1 MEYLSLFFVAVLII
15 FTAFFVISEFAIVKV
30 RRTRIEYLAREGNKR
45 AKAVLKVLDNLDG
58 YLSACQLGITVT
70 ALGIGWLGEPA
81 FAQLIHPIVAEF
93 DLSSSVV
100 GTVSFVIAFGVIT
113 FLHVVLGELAPKT
126 IAIQKAEAVTLT
138 IAPPLILFNWIMF
151 PFIWVL
157 NGSANFLAGLMGFK
171 PASESDEALS
181 EEELR
186 MTLIN
191 SHKSGEINDSE
202 IEYVNKI
209 FDFDERVAKEIMV
222 PRKEIVCLFKEDS
235 YEENITVMRD
245 EKFTRY
251 PIAEDDKDEI
261 VGFVNIKGI
270 FNDENPTEKNIEK
283 HIRPIIHVIEA
294 TPIKTLLTKMQKEQS
309 HMAIVVDE
317 YGGTAGLVTFE
328 DILEEIVGEIRDEFD
343 SDELPEVQ
351 KIDDKTYLLEGKMLI
366 PDVNELLS
374 IDIPDEELDTLGG
387 WVLSKNNEP
396 KQGTIIKKNDYH
408 FLVKDVEGHQV
419 KYVEVKELDH
429 KENPNF
435 PTASLL

>member
-1 MEYLSLFFVAVLII
+1 MEYLSLLSVAVLIVL
-15 FTAFFVISEFAIVKV
+15 TAFFVISEFAIVKV
-30 RRTRIEYLAREGNKR
+30 RRTRIEHLANEGNKR
-45 AKAVLKVLDNLDG
+45 AKAGLKVINNLDG

-81 FAQLIHPIVAEF
+81 FAQIIHPLIARF
-93 DLSSSVV
+93 DLSDGVV
-100 GTVSFVIAFGVIT
+100 HTISFVVAFAVIT

-126 IAIQKAEAVTLT
+126 IAIQKAEAVTLAL
-138 IAPPLILFNWIMF
+138 APPLIFFNWIMY
-151 PFIWVL
+151 PFIWAL
-157 NGSANFLAGLMGFK
+157 NGSANFLVGLIGFS

-186 MTLIN
+186 MTLLN

-235 YEENITVMRD
+235 FEENINVMKN

-261 VGFVNIKGI
+261 IGMVNIKGL
-270 FNDENPTEKNIEK
+270 FNDENPSDKNIDK
-283 HIRPIIHVIEA
+283 HIRPVLHVIET

-343 SDELPEVQ
+343 SDETPEVQ
-351 KIDDKTYLLEGKMLI
+351 QIDDKTYLLEGKMLI
-366 PDVNELLS
+366 SDVNDLLS
-374 IDIPDEELDTLGG
+374 VDISDEELDTLGG

-396 KQGTIIKKNDYH
+396 KQGTIISEGHYH
-408 FLVKDVEGHQV
+408 FMVKEVEGHQV
-419 KYVEVKELDH
+419 KYVETRELDQ
-429 KENPNF
+429 KEETSYS
-435 PTASLL
+435 TASSQ